1 MLYNAKNPH
10 GGDVYA
16 GDIDLD
22 FSANT
27 NPFGVPE
34 GVKSAISV
42 CLDKL
47 DRYPDPYC
55 RKLISAI
62 AAHMDVPKGY
72 ILGGNGAAELIYS
85 WCEAARPKNA
95 IELAPTFSEY
105 SLALERTG
113 CEVHRHLLREDE
125 GFAVTDRLLSD
136 IEKLRPDSVFLCDPN
151 NPTGRLTDPLLKA
164 ELLETCAR
172 LGIRLFAD
180 ECFLDFTGGKSYVGK
195 ASSYP
200 NLTVLKAF
208 TKIYGMAG
216 IRLGYAISSDAELL
230 KKMSRT
236 VQPWNVSTIA
246 QEAGTAALRETGYI
260 EKTKR
265 LIEKERQRLA
275 VELSA
280 LGLTVFPSDANFL
293 LFKGDPS
300 LSGELRKHGIA
311 LRECS
316 NYVGLGPGFFRTAV
330 KLPEQNDRLIEAIRG
345 VLWQKT

>member
-1 MLYNAKNPH
+1 MLYNTKNPH

-27 NPFGVPE
+27 NPFGLPE
-34 GVKSAISV
+34 GVQTAISA
-42 CLDKL
+42 CLEVL

-62 AAHMDVPKGY
+62 AAHEGVPKEF
-72 ILGGNGAAELIYS
+72 ILCGNGAAELIYS
-85 WCEAARPKNA
+85 YCEAVQPKTA
-95 IELAPTFSEY
+95 LELAPTFSEY
-105 SLALERTG
+105 SLALERAG
-113 CEVHRHLLREDE
+113 CEVRRHLLREDE
-125 GFAVTDRLLSD
+125 GFAVTERLLSD
-136 IEKLRPDSVFLCDPN
+136 IEKLRPDAVFLCDPN

-216 IRLGYAISSDAELL
+216 IRLGYVISLDAELL

-265 LIEKERQRLA
+265 LIEKERPRIA
-275 VELSA
+275 GELSS
-280 LGLTVFPSDANFL
+280 LRLTVFPSDANFL
-293 LFKGDPS
+293 LLKSDPC
-300 LSGELRKHGIA
+300 LGTELKKRGIA
-311 LRECS
+311 LRDCS
-316 NYVGLGPGFFRTAV
+316 NYVGLGSGFFRSAV

-345 VLWQKT
+345 ILWQKT